1 MRVGGREKALR
12 SSLRVTS
19 VLLGMIHNSD
29 SPTLLGEVNKYQTI
43 PQHRRGKHLAD
54 TISSR
59 HAQRKAEFLSL
70 RYLWTFCDGSLGRGH
85 TLPICL
91 FCRPVTKPYVR
102 HMQRNNRIS
111 GKQLLKAYL
120 TKKKSCIA
128 KFREMI
134 QKPPPLCHMH
144 TSPARAPH
152 TVNCLSWHFHFFPVS
167 AQGFASACKGSC
179 CRDHLPFFLKKKK
192 NQWNDGLK

>member
-120 TKKKSCIA
+120 TKKKVA
-128 KFREMI
+128 LLNLGKWFRSH
-134 QKPPPLCHMH
+134 PHSATCTPLQRGLH
-144 TSPARAPH
+144 TQL
-152 TVNCLSWHFHFFPVS
+152 TVCLGIFIFFQFQHRVLHLPVKVL
-167 AQGFASACKGSC
+167 AVGIIC
-179 CRDHLPFFLKKKK
+179 PFFLKKKK
-192 NQWNDGLK
+192 TNEMMA

>member
-1 MRVGGREKALR
+1 MSVGGRGKALR

-19 VLLGMIHNSD
+19 ALLGMINNSD
-29 SPTLLGEVNKYQTI
+29 SPTLLGEGNKYQPI
-43 PQHRRGKHLAD
+43 PPHGRGKHLAD
-54 TISSR
+54 TIPSR
-59 HAQRKAEFLSL
+59 QAQEKAEVPSL
-70 RYLWTFCDGSLGRGH
+70 RYLSTFREGSLGRGH

-102 HMQRNNRIS
+102 HKQRNTRIS

-120 TKKKSCIA
+120 KKKSCIA

-134 QKPPPLCHMH
+134 QKPPPLRHMH

-152 TVNCLSWHFHFFPVS
+152 TVNCLSWHFHFFS
-167 AQGFASACKGSC
+167 SFSTGFCIC
-179 CRDHLPFFLKKKK
+179 L
-192 NQWNDGLK
+192 